1 MTREQYLLG
10 IIEECEKKIDALQ
23 AMIDYLTEQNKRC
36 AEVNNHLWS
45 VMEKNRNIREL
56 INTGGNKANG

>member
-10 IIEECEKKIDALQ
+10 IIDECEKKIDALQ
-23 AMIDYLTEQNKRC
+23 AMIDSLVDQNKRC
-36 AEVNNHLWS
+36 AEVNNHLWY

-56 INTGGNKANG
+56 INAGGNKANG